1 MDVLVGVR
9 RRNDD
14 PHSRCPPNA
23 FRLYELGINRITFEG
38 EDQRRQAQSNI
49 RNREKKSRGK
59 GKSAS
64 KRVCTGWGFQSEL
77 VMGTQTSVW
86 SKFFMSKGAFNW
98 T

>member
-1 MDVLVGVR
+1 MDVLVGV

-49 RNREKKSRGK
+49 RNREKRVGGRVKVLAK
-59 GKSAS
+59 GY
-64 KRVCTGWGFQSEL
+64 VLG
-77 VMGTQTSVW
+77 
-86 SKFFMSKGAFNW
+86 GAFSLSW
-98 T
+98 